1 MRKLLSAA
9 LVLSLL
15 FALCACGGEKGTALE
30 DHEWKMQ
37 LAQSNDLASAQ
48 DADQRVLAV
57 GEASDAYPDAAVAEL
72 ILTASGGKLS
82 LQDKTNGQE
91 YTGTYS
97 KQKSYSE
104 GTIYEIVLDGVTG
117 YATVSA
123 TEADGAATPTLPV
136 NLGEVSLYFY
146 PAN

>member
-1 MRKLLSAA
+1 MRKILSAA
-9 LVLSLL
+9 LACFLL
-15 FALCACGGEKGTALE
+15 LTLCACGGEKGTALE

-57 GEASDAYPDAAVAEL
+57 GEASDAYPDAAVVEL
-72 ILTASGGKLS
+72 ILAASGGKLS
-82 LQDKTNGQE
+82 LQDKTNGKE
-91 YTGTYS
+91 YTGTYL
-97 KQKSYSE
+97 KQKASSD
-104 GTIYEIVLDGVTG
+104 GTIYEIVLDGTTG

-123 TEADGAATPTLPV
+123 TESSGAATPTLPV
-136 NLGEVSLYFY
+136 NLGEVSLYFA